1 MHCIKF
7 PNLGKW
13 KFNWLHLA
21 LVCLATILA
30 VTFNTVS
37 MNSTISSGENLV
49 ELYPKSA
56 SSTESRTYSVT
67 VNGQPV
73 PVQKYNSLSYVQ
85 FAFAEKADIEITA
98 DEASEKYTLSP
109 KSYDI
114 PTSRNENK
122 ISFSLTVPRKLILHQ
137 VNSLDEKLFIIA
149 EPLEENI
156 PTLGAANVTNI
167 LNYGVDHTGKQEAT
181 ALIQK
186 AIDQVSAQK
195 GVLYFP
201 AGVYTT
207 RQLNLKSNLTLYL
220 APGAVLEATK
230 EIYPSYGQGLI
241 QIENAENV
249 KIMGRGVINGNGTYW
264 RQRGGWYSLI
274 LLKNAKNVLLQDTL
288 LKDPAV
294 ANVWMSYSENVNVYN
309 LKILADPEPEF
320 LNTDGFD
327 FWSSR
332 NITIDNVLYKGTDD
346 ATAHGGDKKG
356 AIQNNENINVINSVF
371 YGGNGFKLASTEKPN
386 LIRNVTYENID
397 VVFAN
402 ELSGFW
408 PIAGGYFNNIYLKN
422 IRVEDIL
429 DSPQEDKSARL
440 FSWQIR
446 TGSWRPDS
454 QPDKFGY
461 IRNVYVQ
468 NMKVDD
474 RGGSNSVFQGYDA
487 ERNINNINFE
497 NLSIEGKPI
506 TNSQDASFDFLPS
519 EKDGNQYA
527 NLNFTQSDP
536 TIVNIAATDMYA
548 SESGDFGEFL
558 ITRTGNLTQALTVNY
573 TIRGT
578 AENGVDYQTIP
589 NSVTIPVGAST
600 GAIAIQPKLD
610 SQPEGLETVL
620 ISLQNLPNSTAYMLG
635 PNFQAVVNIRD

>member
-21 LVCLATILA
+21 LVCLATILT
-30 VTFNTVS
+30 VTLNTVS

-49 ELYPKSA
+49 ELEPKSA

-73 PVQKYNSLSYVQ
+73 SVQKYNSLSYVQ
-85 FAFAEKADIEITA
+85 FAFAGKADIEITA

-114 PTSRNENK
+114 PTSRNDRK

-167 LNYGVDHTGKQEAT
+167 LNYGVDYTGKQEAT
-181 ALIQK
+181 ALIQQ
-186 AIDQVSAQK
+186 AIDEVSAQK

-230 EIYPSYGQGLI
+230 EIYPSYGRGLI

-264 RQRGGWYSLI
+264 RPRGGWYSLI

-309 LKILADPEPEF
+309 LKILADPQPEF

-346 ATAHGGDKKG
+346 ATSHGGDKKG

-386 LIRNVTYENID
+386 FIRNVTYENID

-408 PIAGGYFNNIYLKN
+408 PIAGGYFEYIYLKN
-422 IRVEDIL
+422 IRIEDIL

-474 RGGSNSVFQGYDA
+474 NGGSNSVFQGYDA

-506 TNSQDASFDFLPS
+506 TNSLDASFDVLPS
-519 EKDGNQYA
+519 EKDGNKYV

-536 TIVNIAATDMYA
+536 TIVNIAATNMYA
-548 SESGDFGEFL
+548 SESGDVGEFL
-558 ITRTGNLTQALTVNY
+558 ITRTGNLSQALMVNY
-573 TIRGT
+573 IIRGT

-610 SQPEGLETVL
+610 SQPEGLETVFL
-620 ISLQNLPNSTAYMLG
+620 SLQNLPNSTAYMLG

>member
-1 MHCIKF
+1 MHYIKF

-13 KFNWLHLA
+13 KFNGLQLA

-30 VTFNTVS
+30 VTLNMVS

-49 ELYPKSA
+49 ELDPKSA

-73 PVQKYNSLSYVQ
+73 SVQKYNSLSYVQ
-85 FAFAEKADIEITA
+85 FAFAGKADIKITVK
-98 DEASEKYTLSP
+98 EPIKKYTLSP
-109 KSYDI
+109 KSYNI
-114 PTSRNENK
+114 PTSRNDRK

-137 VNSLDEKLFIIA
+137 VNSLDEKLFIFA
-149 EPLEENI
+149 EPLEEKPPSINDFH
-156 PTLGAANVTNI
+156 VTNI

-181 ALIQK
+181 ALIQQ
-186 AIDQVSAQK
+186 AIDEVSAQK

-230 EIYPSYGQGLI
+230 EIDPSYGHGLI

-264 RQRGGWYSLI
+264 RPRGGWYSLI

-288 LKDPAV
+288 LQDPAV
-294 ANVWMSYSENVNVYN
+294 ANVWMGYSENVRIDH
-309 LKILADPEPEF
+309 LKILADPQPEF

-346 ATAHGGDKKG
+346 ATSHGGDKNG
-356 AIQNNENINVINSVF
+356 AIQNNENINVRNAVF
-371 YGGNGFKLASTEKPN
+371 YGGNGFKIGAGTKQE
-386 LIRNVTYENID
+386 IVRDITYENID
-397 VVFAN
+397 IIFAN
-402 ELSGFW
+402 EVSGFW
-408 PIAGGYFNNIYLKN
+408 PIAGANFENIYFKN
-422 IRVEDIL
+422 IRVEEIL
-429 DSPQEDKSARL
+429 DVPEDDKAADIFQWRVKAAWWQPESSANTL
-440 FSWQIR
+440 
-446 TGSWRPDS
+446 
-454 QPDKFGY
+454 GY
-461 IRNVYVQ
+461 IRNVYIQ
-468 NMKVDD
+468 NLKVDD
-474 RGGSNSVFQGYDA
+474 HGSTKSRFQGYDE
-487 ERNINNINFE
+487 ERNINNINFD
-497 NLSIEGKPI
+497 NLWIEGKPI
-506 TNSQDASFDFLPS
+506 TNFQDASFDFLPS
-519 EKDGNQYA
+519 EKDGNKYV

-536 TIVNIAATDMYA
+536 TIVNIAATNMYA
-548 SESGDFGEFL
+548 SESGDVGEFL
-558 ITRTGNLTQALTVNY
+558 ITRTGNLSQALTVNY
-573 TIRGT
+573 IIRGT

-589 NSVTIPVGAST
+589 NSVTIPVGASM

-610 SQPEGLETVL
+610 SQPEGLETVFL
-620 ISLQNLPNSTAYMLG
+620 SLQNLPNSTAYMLG
-635 PNFQAVVNIRD
+635 PNFQAVVNIHD

>member
-1 MHCIKF
+1 
-7 PNLGKW
+7 
-13 KFNWLHLA
+13 
-21 LVCLATILA
+21 
-30 VTFNTVS
+30 

-49 ELYPKSA
+49 ELEPKSA

-73 PVQKYNSLSYVQ
+73 SVQKYNSLSYVQ
-85 FAFAEKADIEITA
+85 FAFAGKADIEITA

-114 PTSRNENK
+114 PTSRNDRK

-167 LNYGVDHTGKQEAT
+167 LNYGVDYTGKQEAT
-181 ALIQK
+181 ALIQQ
-186 AIDQVSAQK
+186 AIDEVSAQK

-230 EIYPSYGQGLI
+230 EIYPSYGRGLI

-264 RQRGGWYSLI
+264 RPRGGWYSLI

-309 LKILADPEPEF
+309 LKILADPQPEF

-346 ATAHGGDKKG
+346 ATSHGGDKKG

-386 LIRNVTYENID
+386 FIRNVTYENID

-408 PIAGGYFNNIYLKN
+408 PIAGGYFEYIYLKN
-422 IRVEDIL
+422 IRIEDIL

-474 RGGSNSVFQGYDA
+474 NGGSNSVFQGYDA

-506 TNSQDASFDFLPS
+506 TNSQDASFDVLPS
-519 EKDGNQYA
+519 EKDGNKYV

-536 TIVNIAATDMYA
+536 TIVNIAATNMYA
-548 SESGDFGEFL
+548 SESGDVGEFL
-558 ITRTGNLTQALTVNY
+558 ITRTGNLSQALTVNY

-610 SQPEGLETVL
+610 SQPEGLETVFL
-620 ISLQNLPNSTAYMLG
+620 SLQNLPNSTAYMLG

>member
-1 MHCIKF
+1 M
-7 PNLGKW
+7 
-13 KFNWLHLA
+13 KFNWLR
-21 LVCLATILA
+21 LVVIFLATLLV
-30 VTFNTVS
+30 VTLNTVS
-37 MNSTISSGENLV
+37 MNSTISSGESLIK
-49 ELYPKSA
+49 LYPKSA
-56 SSTESRTYSVT
+56 LSTESRTYSVT

-73 PVQKYNSLSYVQ
+73 SVQRYNSLSYIQ
-85 FAFAEKADIEITA
+85 FAFAGKADIEITT

-137 VNSLDEKLFIIA
+137 INSLDEKLFIFA
-149 EPLEENI
+149 EPLEEKPPSI
-156 PTLGAANVTNI
+156 SDSNVTNI
-167 LNYGVDHTGKQEAT
+167 LNYGVDNTGQQEAT
-181 ALIQK
+181 ELIQK
-186 AIDQVSAQK
+186 AIDEVSSQQ
-195 GVLYFP
+195 GILYFP
-201 AGVYTT
+201 AGVYKT
-207 RQLNLKSNLTLYL
+207 RRIDLKSNLTLYL

-230 EIYPSYGQGLI
+230 EIDPSYGNGLI

-264 RQRGGWYSLI
+264 RSRGGWYSLI

-288 LKDPAV
+288 LQDPAV
-294 ANVWMSYSENVNVYN
+294 ANVWMSYSENVNVN
-309 LKILADPEPEF
+309 NVKILADPEPEF

-356 AIQNNENINVINSVF
+356 AIQNNENINVRNSVF

-386 LIRNVTYENID
+386 FIRNVTYENID

-408 PIAGGYFNNIYLKN
+408 PIAGGYFENIYFKN

-429 DSPQEDKSARL
+429 DYPLEDKSARL
-440 FSWQIR
+440 FNWQIR
-446 TGSWRPDS
+446 TGSWRSDS
-454 QPDKFGY
+454 EPNQFGY
-461 IRNVYVQ
+461 IRNIYIQ
-468 NMKVDD
+468 NLKVDD
-474 RGGSNSVFQGYDA
+474 RGGSHSVFQGYDT
-487 ERNINNINFE
+487 ERNINNINFD

-506 TNSQDASFDFLPS
+506 TNSQDASFDFQPS
-519 EKDGNQYA
+519 QNDGQQYV

-536 TIVNIAATDMYA
+536 TIVNITATNMYA
-548 SESGDFGEFL
+548 SESGDVGEFL
-558 ITRTGNLTQALTVNY
+558 ITRTGNLSQALTVNY

-589 NSVTIPVGAST
+589 NSLTIPVGASM

-610 SQPEGLETVL
+610 SQPEGLETVFL
-620 ISLQNLPNSTAYMLG
+620 SLQNLPNSTAYMLG

>member
-1 MHCIKF
+1 MLCIKL

-13 KFNWLHLA
+13 KFNGLQLA
-21 LVCLATILA
+21 LVCLATILT
-30 VTFNTVS
+30 VTLNMVS

-73 PVQKYNSLSYVQ
+73 PVQRYNSLSYIQ
-85 FAFAEKADIEITA
+85 FAFAGKADIEITA

-114 PTSRNENK
+114 PTSRDENK

-137 VNSLDEKLFIIA
+137 VNSLDEKLFIFA

-156 PTLGAANVTNI
+156 PTLGSANVTNI
-167 LNYGVDHTGKQEAT
+167 LNYGVDNTGKQEAT

-186 AIDQVSAQK
+186 AIDEVSSQQ
-195 GVLYFP
+195 GILYFP

-220 APGAVLEATK
+220 APVAVLEATK
-230 EIYPSYGQGLI
+230 EIDPSYGHGLI

-264 RQRGGWYSLI
+264 RPRGGWYSLI

-288 LKDPAV
+288 LQDPAV
-294 ANVWMSYSENVNVYN
+294 ANVWMSYSENVDIYNV
-309 LKILADPEPEF
+309 KILADPEPEF

-346 ATAHGGDKKG
+346 ATSHGGDKNG

-386 LIRNVTYENID
+386 FIRNVTYENID
-397 VVFAN
+397 VVLAN

-408 PIAGGYFNNIYLKN
+408 PIAGGYFEDIYFKN

-429 DSPQEDKSARL
+429 DRPQKDKSARL

-454 QPDKFGY
+454 QQNQFGY

-474 RGGSNSVFQGYDA
+474 NGGSNSVFQGYDA
-487 ERNINNINFE
+487 ERNIDNINFD

-506 TNSQDASFDFLPS
+506 TNSLDASFDVLPS
-519 EKDGNQYA
+519 EKDGNQYV

-536 TIVNIAATDMYA
+536 LIVNITASNPDA
-548 SESGDFGEFL
+548 SESGDVGEFL
-558 ITRTGNLTQALTVNY
+558 ITRTGNLSQALTVNY

-610 SQPEGLETVL
+610 SQPEALETVF

>member
-13 KFNWLHLA
+13 KFNGLQLA

-30 VTFNTVS
+30 VTLNMVS

-49 ELYPKSA
+49 ELDPKSA

-73 PVQKYNSLSYVQ
+73 SVQKYNSLSYIQ
-85 FAFAEKADIEITA
+85 FAFAGKADIKITVK
-98 DEASEKYTLSP
+98 EPIKKYTLSP
-109 KSYDI
+109 KSYNI
-114 PTSRNENK
+114 PTSRNDRK

-137 VNSLDEKLFIIA
+137 VNSLDEKLFIFA
-149 EPLEENI
+149 EPLEEKPPSI
-156 PTLGAANVTNI
+156 SDSNVRNI

-230 EIYPSYGQGLI
+230 EIDPSYGHGLI

-264 RQRGGWYSLI
+264 RPRGGWYSLI

-288 LKDPAV
+288 LQDPAV
-294 ANVWMSYSENVNVYN
+294 ANVWMGYSENVDIYN

-346 ATAHGGDKKG
+346 ATSHGGDKNG
-356 AIQNNENINVINSVF
+356 AIQNNENINVKNAVF
-371 YGGNGFKLASTEKPN
+371 YGGNGFKIGAGTKQE
-386 LIRNVTYENID
+386 IVRNITYENID
-397 VVFAN
+397 IIFAN
-402 ELSGFW
+402 EVSGFW
-408 PIAGGYFNNIYLKN
+408 PIAGANFENIYFKN
-422 IRVEDIL
+422 IRVEEIL
-429 DSPQEDKSARL
+429 DVPEDDKAADIFQWRVKAAWWQPESSANTL
-440 FSWQIR
+440 
-446 TGSWRPDS
+446 
-454 QPDKFGY
+454 GY

-468 NMKVDD
+468 NMKADD
-474 RGGSNSVFQGYDA
+474 HGSTKSRFQGYDE
-487 ERNINNINFE
+487 ERNINNINFD
-497 NLSIEGKPI
+497 NLWIEGKPI
-506 TNSQDASFDFLPS
+506 TNSLDASFDVLPS
-519 EKDGNQYA
+519 EKDGNKYV

-536 TIVNIAATDMYA
+536 TIVNIAATNMYA
-548 SESGDFGEFL
+548 SESGDVGEFL
-558 ITRTGNLTQALTVNY
+558 ITRTGNLSQALTVNY
-573 TIRGT
+573 IIRGT

-610 SQPEGLETVL
+610 SQPEGLETVFL
-620 ISLQNLPNSTAYMLG
+620 SLQNLPNSTAYMLG
-635 PNFQAVVNIRD
+635 PNFQAVVNIHD